1 MTRHY
6 DIMII
11 GGGPGGYT
19 AAIRAAGLGL
29 RTAIVEKERLGGT
42 CVNKGCIPTK
52 ALLHASSI
60 FSTLQNCDEFGVSA
74 DFISFDFKKMQ
85 DYKRR
90 SVKEYRKA
98 VKESIDAVGV
108 DLIEGTGTIRRGRTV
123 EVNGPNGKD
132 YYEADH
138 IVIATGAK
146 PWIPDIPGVHL
157 AGVLTSDRIL
167 ASDTWNYDRL
177 TIIGGG
183 VIGVEFATIFQAL
196 CSHVTIIESREHLL
210 GPMDSEVSEALE
222 AELGRKGISVYC
234 RAKVKEIREEDG
246 QGLVCTFEVNHSSGN
261 GLEEPGEVKTI
272 RSGHILLAAGREPYL
287 EGLFGEDVTFQMDH
301 GYLKVDSEFMTSEP
315 EIYAIGDAVSEKK
328 LAHVAAAQGTYVVEK
343 IAGVAHSIRL
353 SVVPNGM
360 YVELPVVPGCIY
372 TDPEIASVGI
382 TEEIAKAHN
391 MLVCCGRYSMS
402 GNGKSIITREQS
414 GFIHLIFEKYSGTI
428 VGAQIVCPRAT
439 DMISEMA
446 TAIANGLTA
455 DQLMLAMR
463 AHPTYSEGI
472 TSAIQNY
479 YEAKGEEKQ

>member
-1 MTRHY
+1 MAKHY
-6 DIMII
+6 DTFII

-19 AAIRAAGLGL
+19 AALKAAGLGL
-29 RTAIVEKERLGGT
+29 KTAIAEKEKLGGT

-52 ALLHASSI
+52 ALLHASSM
-60 FSTLQNCDEFGVSA
+60 FAAFQSCDVFGVSA

-85 DYKRR
+85 DYKKR
-90 SVKEYRKA
+90 SVKEYRKE
-98 VKESIDAVGV
+98 VRESIENAGV
-108 DLIEGTGTIRRGRTV
+108 DYIEGTATIRRGRTV
-123 EVNGPNGKD
+123 EVNSPSGKD

-138 IVIATGAK
+138 IIIATGAK
-146 PWIPDIPGVHL
+146 PVIPDIPGAML
-157 AGVLTSDRIL
+157 PGVLTSDRLL

-210 GPMDSEVSEALE
+210 GPMDNEVSEVLE
-222 AELGRKGISVYC
+222 NELRRKGIAVQC
-234 RAKVKEIREEDG
+234 EAKVLEIREEE
-246 QGLVCTFEVNHSSGN
+246 QGLICVYEAA
-261 GLEEPGEVKTI
+261 GEVRTI
-272 RSGHILLAAGREPYL
+272 RSGQILLAAGRKPNL
-287 EGLFGEDVTFQMDH
+287 DGLFGRDVSLAMED
-301 GYLKVDSEFMTSEP
+301 GCLKTDSEFRTSEP
-315 EIYAIGDAVSEKK
+315 GIYAIGDVTAGKM
-328 LAHVAAAQGTYVVEK
+328 LAHVAAAEGTYVVEK
-343 IAGVAHSIRL
+343 IAGVHHTIRL

-360 YVELPVVPGCIY
+360 FVELPVVPGCIY
-372 TDPEIASVGI
+372 TEPEIASVGI
-382 TEEIAKAHN
+382 TVEEAKAHN
-391 MLVCCGRYSMS
+391 MKVRCGRYSMS

-414 GFIHLIFEKYSGTI
+414 GFIHLIFEEYSGTI

-472 TSAIQNY
+472 TAAIENY
-479 YEAKGEEKQ
+479 YEAKGDERL